1 MLQALRGKDFR
12 LFLAGQTLSLFGNQV
27 QQVGLLWLIYQI
39 SDSAI
44 ILGTTVFLLAVPVAL
59 IAPLIGVW
67 ADCASPLRLL
77 IVTQTL
83 FSVQALALGALLFA
97 GQPGTPA
104 ILVLVCVQGVLN
116 GIDMPLRQILVPRL
130 LRTRHELGSGVAL
143 SALVY
148 DLTRVLGPALG
159 GLVAATS
166 GERATFLLNGLAHF
180 AAIGAFIAIRPR
192 RWPVAAKGTGAVCLL
207 RQGWQYVAALPP
219 LRAIFLL
226 SAGMGFAGSAYMVLL
241 PVIARD
247 TLGAGAQGLGL
258 LMSAAGAGAVAG
270 GIFFGSAKN
279 ADHHPRLIAAGA
291 WIFAIGLTGLSL
303 LLSIMAAAI
312 ALGVAGFGIMIMMA
326 ASNTTLIGLAGTDKQ
341 GRILGLF
348 TLSYGAA
355 APLGGLC
362 AGFAADHFGAQA
374 TLAGSAVLGL
384 AAAAW
389 FSPYAPRL
397 IVLMKTRT
405 LNY

>member
-1 MLQALRGKDFR
+1 MAD
-12 LFLAGQTLSLFGNQV
+12 LSD
-27 QQVGLLWLIYQI
+27 

-44 ILGTTVFLLAVPVAL
+44 ILGTTVFLLAVPTAL
-59 IAPLIGVW
+59 IGPLIGVW
-67 ADCASPLRLL
+67 ADRASPLRLL
-77 IVTQTL
+77 IATQSL
-83 FSVQALALGALLFA
+83 FTMQALALGALLFA
-97 GQPGTPA
+97 GQPETPA
-104 ILVLVCVQGVLN
+104 ILALVCVQGVLN

-130 LRTRHELGSGVAL
+130 LRSREELGGGMAL
-143 SALVY
+143 NAIVY

-159 GLVAATS
+159 GLVAAAS

-180 AAIGAFIAIRPR
+180 AAIAAFIAIRPR
-192 RWPVAAKGTGAVCLL
+192 QWPVAAKGTGAGCLL

-219 LRAIFLL
+219 LRAIYLL

-247 TLGAGAQGLGL
+247 TLGGGAQGLGL

-279 ADHHPRLIAAGA
+279 AHHPKLIAAGA
-291 WIFAIGLTGLSL
+291 WIFAVGLTALSL
-303 LLSIMAAAI
+303 LLSMMAAAA

-326 ASNTTLIGLAGTDKQ
+326 ASNTTLIGLAETDKQ
-341 GRILGLF
+341 GRVLGLF
-348 TLSYGAA
+348 SLSYGAA

-362 AGFAADHFGAQA
+362 AGFAANHFGAQA

-384 AAAAW
+384 ATAAW

-397 IVLMKTRT
+397 IVLMKTRA
-405 LNY
+405 LGW